1 MLRTHLRPR
10 GSQRRESDC
19 WGDPAAQTGNHAQPR
34 VAAEARNITE
44 YERGARKLAGPG
56 VTRRQSGNRRG
67 LNASPFLA
75 IACGKLG
82 LVGMSKTQ
90 IETFKPPSADDP
102 VLSEIVRRLSEV
114 YHPLRIYLFG
124 SAARG
129 DAGPDSDYDLMVIL
143 PDEAPQHLRR
153 GNAGY
158 RALRGTGVAADV
170 QVWPQG
176 DFNRQLHLKAS
187 FPSTI
192 VREGKLL
199 YGA

>member
-1 MLRTHLRPR
+1 
-10 GSQRRESDC
+10 
-19 WGDPAAQTGNHAQPR
+19 
-34 VAAEARNITE
+34 
-44 YERGARKLAGPG
+44 
-56 VTRRQSGNRRG
+56 
-67 LNASPFLA
+67 
-75 IACGKLG
+75 
-82 LVGMSKTQ
+82 MSKTQ

-102 VLSEIVRRLSEV
+102 VLGEVVRRLSEV
-114 YHPLRIYLFG
+114 YHPVRIYLFG

-158 RALRGTGVAADV
+158 RALRGTADV

>member
-1 MLRTHLRPR
+1 M
-10 GSQRRESDC
+10 GEAG
-19 WGDPAAQTGNHAQPR
+19 GDPSGALPEVQ
-34 VAAEARNITE
+34 AAEMGCSGGETQNGQAGGAARE
-44 YERGARKLAGPG
+44 E
-56 VTRRQSGNRRG
+56 G
-67 LNASPFLA
+67 L
-75 IACGKLG
+75 
-82 LVGMSKTQ
+82 GMAKTQ
-90 IETFKPPSADDP
+90 SETFKPPSADDP
-102 VLSEIVRRLSEV
+102 VLSEVVRRLSEV

-143 PDEAPQHLRR
+143 PDEAPEHLRR
-153 GNAGY
+153 GNPGY

>member
-1 MLRTHLRPR
+1 L
-10 GSQRRESDC
+10 
-19 WGDPAAQTGNHAQPR
+19 
-34 VAAEARNITE
+34 
-44 YERGARKLAGPG
+44 
-56 VTRRQSGNRRG
+56 
-67 LNASPFLA
+67 
-75 IACGKLG
+75 
-82 LVGMSKTQ
+82 SKTQ

-102 VLSEIVRRLSEV
+102 VLREVVQRLCEV

-129 DAGPDSDYDLMVIL
+129 DAGPNSDYDLMVIL

-153 GNAGY
+153 GNPGY

-170 QVWPQG
+170 QVWPQS